1 MEKTYTDRIMMN
13 RITVACVVLA
23 GCVTMFSGCRKDKIE
38 PPVPLDPD
46 NIAVREDRT
55 PFHKSDPMTGKTPS
69 AKVSSDKLKL
79 HFFGW
84 GEEQDF
90 SFNLIFPKDKEYERV
105 IIAYTMTSFFVDQLP
120 TTTQPCF
127 LCATRQTVNGTNL
140 QGRSPHTETR
150 STAVGARPSG

>member
-1 MEKTYTDRIMMN
+1 MDKTYTDMIMMN

-46 NIAVREDRT
+46 NIAVREDRK

-105 IIAYTMTSFFVDQLP
+105 IIAYTMTSFFEGPASYDN
-120 TTTQPCF
+120 TTMLFVRNKTDGQWYE
-127 LCATRQTVNGTNL
+127 LTR
-140 QGRSPHTETR
+140 RSPHTETR